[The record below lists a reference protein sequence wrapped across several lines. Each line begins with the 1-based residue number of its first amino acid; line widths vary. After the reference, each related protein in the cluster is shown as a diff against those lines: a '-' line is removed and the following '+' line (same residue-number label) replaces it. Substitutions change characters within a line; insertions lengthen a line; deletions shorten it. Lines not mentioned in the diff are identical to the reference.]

1 MNSNTQFLP
10 VYLGGEKCDLVQ
22 QLRHHQPPA
31 HTDYCDMVFANKLL
45 YLVVG
50 ELTLLNLSVLVVLTL
65 KK

>member
-1 MNSNTQFLP
+1 MNTNTQLVP
-10 VYLGGEKCDLVQ
+10 VYLGGEKCELVQ

-50 ELTLLNLSVLVVLTL
+50 ELTL
-65 KK
+65 